1 MADKSFGVR
10 QLNLIGIGTP
20 TIESSDTINLD
31 APTVAISTN
40 VTIGG
45 ISSVGSAI
53 TMYGSS
59 GIISATKYYGDG
71 SSLTGVVASGTG
83 IVVEEEGS
91 SVGTATTINFV
102 GTGVTATFGSG
113 IATVSIAIGS
123 TFSGNYNDLSNKPT
137 IPSDTGD
144 LTNNA
149 GFVTFTKVSQLNND
163 SGYITAGSTFS
174 GNYNDLSN
182 TPTIPTNNNQL
193 TNGAGYITAGSTFS
207 GNYNDLSNTPT
218 IPSDTG
224 DLTNN
229 VGFITSGASGV
240 GIKTSGGNVGFGVTF
255 LDFRGAGIS
264 TITAPSSGISTINIT
279 GGGGGGG
286 SVSEAFKTISVSGQ
300 SDVVADSATD
310 TLTLVAGNR
319 MTITTN
325 ASGDSITFAASAS
338 GTEANGNMNVTAGV
352 TYQLNTYSASTYVNT
367 EYILFFQHTS
377 GIQSQRVLVMDDG
390 TNAYSEEYG
399 IMHSNDLLV
408 SVGATLS
415 SGTVRL
421 QFTPEAGVSGVITYS
436 YRREEL
442 S

>member
-40 VTIGG
+40 VTVGG

-53 TMYGSS
+53 TMYGST
-59 GIISATKYYGDG
+59 GTISATKYYGDG
-71 SSLTGVVASGTG
+71 SQLSGLTAVGSGVG
-83 IVVEEEGS
+83 IQS
-91 SVGTATTINFV
+91 NTSAVGTAQTINFV
-102 GTGVTATFGSG
+102 GTGVTATISG
-113 IATVSIAIGS
+113 AVVTVEISTDTADTGISEVKDDITPQLGGNLDLNSKLINGTGGINITGVCTATS
-123 TFSGNYNDLSNKPT
+123 FSGDGSAL
-137 IPSDTGD
+137 TG
-144 LTNNA
+144 LP
-149 GFVTFTKVSQLNND
+149 Q
-163 SGYITAGSTFS
+163 
-174 GNYNDLSN
+174 
-182 TPTIPTNNNQL
+182 
-193 TNGAGYITAGSTFS
+193 
-207 GNYNDLSNTPT
+207 
-218 IPSDTG
+218 
-224 DLTNN
+224 
-229 VGFITSGASGV
+229 SGV

-264 TITAPSSGISTINIT
+264 TITSPSSGISTINIT
-279 GGGGGGG
+279 GGGGGG

-352 TYQLNTYSASTYVNT
+352 TYQLNTYNASTYVNT

-421 QFTPEAGVSGVITYS
+421 QFTPEAGVNGIVTYS